1 MHIEK
6 LKGIYLRENVACVKR
21 DRGGVGVGGGG
32 GGGLKRELKRE
43 ADKGDNE
50 GRETQIGQNNILVG
64 HFA

>member
-6 LKGIYLRENVACVKR
+6 FEGIFFRENAACVRR
-21 DRGGVGVGGGG
+21 DRGGVGRGGGVKRK
-32 GGGLKRELKRE
+32 LKWE

-50 GRETQIGQNNILVG
+50 GRETKIGQNNILVG